1 MTAELKLHE
10 RAIHVLQSQFSI
22 TYLILVSQTDITKNC
37 YIMINPALY
46 LAFLGIHDI
55 SIQVFFTL
63 DWRSAMTGLL
73 CNCGVQ
79 LIGILILQETTLPD
93 GKPNVKTFRIPT
105 FSQPSIYHEV
115 GQ

>member
-10 RAIHVLQSQFSI
+10 RAIHVLRSQFSI
-22 TYLILVSQTDITKNC
+22 TNLILVSQTNITKNC

-63 DWRSAMTGLL
+63 DWRS
-73 CNCGVQ
+73 VQ
-79 LIGILILQETTLPD
+79 LRCAINWYFDFAGN
-93 GKPNVKTFRIPT
+93 NVA
-105 FSQPSIYHEV
+105 
-115 GQ
+115 

>member
-73 CNCGVQ
+73 
-79 LIGILILQETTLPD
+79 GIFILQETTLPD